1 MASPRVWFSKSAI
14 FFTRPRTQTSSLV
27 TGTSTGLG
35 KALVELVLAKGE
47 IVVATARRTAP
58 LDDLKAAYP
67 ASRLLVLKLD
77 VSKPAE
83 ITAAFAQAKEAFG
96 RLDVVVNNAGWGT
109 FGEVESVV
117 DADARAMFDT
127 NFWGAVDVSRAALAF
142 FRDVNAPGVGGRL
155 VQISSCCGVVG
166 LPGQAFYCASKFGM
180 YPLPGY
186 KSTSQLIRHCAG

>member
-1 MASPRVWFSKSAI
+1 MLS
-14 FFTRPRTQTSSLV
+14 
-27 TGTSTGLG
+27 
-35 KALVELVLAKGE
+35 
-47 IVVATARRTAP
+47 
-58 LDDLKAAYP
+58 
-67 ASRLLVLKLD
+67 LD

-83 ITAAFAQAKEAFG
+83 ITAAFAQAKDAFG

-142 FRDVNAPGVGGRL
+142 FREVNKPGVGGRL

-180 YPLPGY
+180 YPCSLSLRSEP
-186 KSTSQLIRHCAG
+186 R

>member
-14 FFTRPRTQTSSLV
+14 FSTGTPAQILPLV

-83 ITAAFAQAKEAFG
+83 ITAAFAQAKDAFG

-142 FRDVNAPGVGGRL
+142 FREVNAPGVGGRL

-180 YPLPGY
+180 HPCPVFVH
-186 KSTSQLIRHCAG
+186 SESR